1 MSFIIIFAPK
11 TWQGIRALSIDKD
24 NAPKVLS
31 YTLLNMSRNF
41 YFSYCF
47 LIFVAIQW
55 SPATLEVKNEDID
68 RLFEPFSSEK
78 ELQVP
83 SDDSNRWTIAPK
95 SISFLCPSH
104 KQQCILI
111 ICTISNFDMDNAQM
125 EWQIWAHSLWQ
136 NFRVIGSRNRCS
148 SSSQACFKY
157 S

>member
-1 MSFIIIFAPK
+1 MILDTGKTKMSFIIIFAPK

-55 SPATLEVKNEDID
+55 SPATLEEVKNEDID

-83 SDDSNRWTIAPK
+83 SDDSNR
-95 SISFLCPSH
+95 
-104 KQQCILI
+104 
-111 ICTISNFDMDNAQM
+111 
-125 EWQIWAHSLWQ
+125 
-136 NFRVIGSRNRCS
+136 
-148 SSSQACFKY
+148 
-157 S
+157 